1 MPWLH
6 IPEGSAFP
14 LENLPYGVCSAES
27 PRRYVCVAIGDQV
40 LDVGSVAADL
50 GSDLT
55 HLLAQPLLDHLMA
68 AGPAAW
74 AAARREMTAWLSEPG
89 YRDTVE
95 PHLRPVESVALH
107 LPFTVAD
114 YVDFYASEHHAANV
128 GRILRPGSDPLPAQ
142 WRDLPI
148 GYHGRSGTIAVSGEP
163 VRRPAG
169 QWRGPDGHTVF
180 APTQRLDFEAE
191 MAFVVGAGSRPGEP
205 VDVGAFPGHVFGAM
219 VLNDWSARDIQS
231 FEYVPLGP
239 MLGKSF
245 LTSVSPWVVTL
256 AALDAARV
264 APPARSPLPLPHLRD
279 GEDQWGLD
287 ITLEVSLNG
296 HVISKPPFAS
306 MYWTPAQQLAHLTS
320 NGARVRTGDL
330 LASGTISGPGR
341 DQVGSL
347 IELSRGGAEPFETP
361 DGTSHTFLEDGDE
374 VVISAWAPGAG
385 GRIGFGSVA
394 GKVLPSPLG
403 WPHGG

>member
-1 MPWLH
+1 M
-6 IPEGSAFP
+6 
-14 LENLPYGVCSAES
+14 
-27 PRRYVCVAIGDQV
+27 CVAIGDQV
-40 LDVGSVAADL
+40 LDVGSVAFEL

-55 HLLAQPLLDHLMA
+55 HLLAQPLLDHLME

-74 AAARREMTAWLSEPG
+74 QAARREITAWLSDRG
-89 YRDTVE
+89 HRRVVE
-95 PHLRPVESVALH
+95 PHLRPLGSVALH

-128 GRILRPGSDPLPAQ
+128 GRILRPGSEPLPAQ
-142 WRDLPI
+142 WRNLPI

-169 QWRGPDGHTVF
+169 QWRSGDGDPVY
-180 APTQRLDFEAE
+180 APTRRLDFEAE

-205 VDVGAFPGHVFGAM
+205 VDVRSFAEHVFGAM

-245 LTSVSPWVVTL
+245 LTSVSPWVVPL
-256 AALDAARV
+256 AALDSARV
-264 APPARSPLPLPHLRD
+264 APPQRSPLPLPHLRD

-296 HVISKPPFAS
+296 HVISKPPFAT

-320 NGARVRTGDL
+320 NGAHVRTGDV
-330 LASGTISGPGR
+330 LASGTVSGPGR

-347 IELSRGGAEPFETP
+347 IELNRGGAEPFETP
-361 DGTSHTFLEDGDE
+361 DGTRHTFLEDGDE
-374 VVISAWAPGAG
+374 VVISASAPGPG
-385 GRIGFGSVA
+385 GSTIGFGSVA
-394 GKVLPSPLG
+394 GRVVPSPLG